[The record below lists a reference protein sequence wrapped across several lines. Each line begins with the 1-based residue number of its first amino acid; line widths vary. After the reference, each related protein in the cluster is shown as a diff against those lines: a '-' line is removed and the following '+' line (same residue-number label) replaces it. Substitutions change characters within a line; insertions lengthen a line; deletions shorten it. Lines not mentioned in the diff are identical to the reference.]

1 MLDFNKT
8 HKLPFKYQIPNHLD
22 KFLGRRRELKAS
34 IKYLKRYLFIT
45 LIRQRKLELFAI
57 LPGHKKILWINI
69 SAPSLGDS
77 LMDLSSRVMIK
88 DKEIDLFTD
97 KYNEMIY
104 KSDAVFSSVFNETN
118 QINSKKY
125 DLVIIDSFSTRSM
138 RIKARVAKSTP
149 FVAMFGY
156 YNGPEVNRVLFSFHR
171 MNSLLAYKNTES
183 EITKIARPSMFIS
196 NEDYEIIEGYNLPE
210 EFISI
215 VIGGEWSF
223 RTFNEWDKVIEKL
236 ISLNN
241 DLNIVLI
248 GSDNGIKDAQIII
261 DKLSSENIINY
272 VSKFSFNQTAEIIN
286 RARYTICCDGGL
298 MHAANA
304 VDQTIIVLLAKLN
317 SDMQLTEAN
326 RSISLFDE
334 SNVNN
339 ITVESIVKK
348 CQEVSK
354 LLKYES

>member
-1 MLDFNKT
+1 
-8 HKLPFKYQIPNHLD
+8 
-22 KFLGRRRELKAS
+22 
-34 IKYLKRYLFIT
+34 
-45 LIRQRKLELFAI
+45 
-57 LPGHKKILWINI
+57 
-69 SAPSLGDS
+69 
-77 LMDLSSRVMIK
+77 
-88 DKEIDLFTD
+88 
-97 KYNEMIY
+97 
-104 KSDAVFSSVFNETN
+104 
-118 QINSKKY
+118 
-125 DLVIIDSFSTRSM
+125 
-138 RIKARVAKSTP
+138 
-149 FVAMFGY
+149 
-156 YNGPEVNRVLFSFHR
+156 
-171 MNSLLAYKNTES
+171 
-183 EITKIARPSMFIS
+183 MFIS

>member
-1 MLDFNKT
+1 MLDLKKT
-8 HKLPFKYQIPNHLD
+8 HKLPFKYDIPNYLD

-45 LIRQRKLELFAI
+45 LIRQKKLESYSI
-57 LPGHKKILWINI
+57 LPSHKIILWINI

-104 KSDAVFSSVFNETN
+104 KSDVVFSSVFSETN

-125 DLVIIDSFSTRSM
+125 DLVIIDSFSTRSI
-138 RIKARVAKSTP
+138 RIKAKVAKSTP

-171 MNSLLAYKNTES
+171 MNSLLAYKNNES
-183 EITKIARPSMFIS
+183 EISKIAKPSMFIS
-196 NEDYEIIEGYNLPE
+196 KEDYEIIEGYNLPK
-210 EFISI
+210 EFISV

-248 GSDNGIKDAQIII
+248 GSDNAIKDAQLII
-261 DKLSSENIINY
+261 DKLPSEKIINY

-286 RARYTICCDGGL
+286 RAQYTICCDGGL

-326 RSISLFDE
+326 RSFFLFDE

-339 ITVESIVKK
+339 ISVESIVKK
-348 CQEVSK
+348 CQEANKSI
-354 LLKYES
+354 KYE